1 MANLRASV
9 MKSSGL
15 PISLRIGVVAVVAM
29 LAVVVLSAAYFQ
41 GARMVGTALQSRADN
56 AALQSASK
64 DIQAR
69 SLRMRSEATEFL
81 TKLDVADIA
90 AYSAEGEK
98 IHADLKSARAMPAA
112 VDLGGLIDRLEDKV
126 TDHEKSFAKLVALN
140 ERMGLDEKSGLQGAL
155 RSAVHAVEEKL
166 STANLDALTVKML
179 MMRRHEKDFML
190 RGSEKYIGRIAERR
204 SEFDALIAQSD
215 LSAADKAEIGKLMDV
230 YVDGFNAYAENAMQ
244 IDGEVGRLE
253 QAYRDVVPLVT
264 EMAQSAEAGMLRA
277 EESLA
282 SSRASVDRFFLIA
295 AGATLVLTL
304 GLVALIGRSIARPV
318 LGLTDAMQRLADG
331 DTSVEIPA
339 AASHREIGAMAKAVE
354 TFRENAIRTHRLE
367 ADQAR
372 QKEIAEA
379 EKQAAMEEL
388 ARNFDATVGQIVASI
403 AAASSELNG
412 TAQRMSEVS
421 EDADARSTSAAAAS
435 EQTAANV
442 QTVAAATEEM
452 SASIS
457 EINEQVLRASQASD
471 RATQDVRKTARQME
485 ALSSMADRIG
495 QVVSMISEIAAQ
507 TNLLALNATIESAR
521 AGEAGKGFAVV
532 AGEVKALASET
543 AKATDGISR
552 LVAEIQNETREAVG
566 SIDGVGKIMADLA
579 GISAAI
585 AAAMEEQ
592 GATTQEVSRNVGE
605 AASGSRSVST
615 DIVGVSAASKETRA
629 SAETVKTSAQDLM
642 QRSEQM
648 RGEVERFLQ
657 TIRAA

>member
-1 MANLRASV
+1 MF
-9 MKSSGL
+9 
-15 PISLRIGVVAVVAM
+15 AVVI
-29 LAVVVLSAAYFQ
+29 LSVAYFQ
-41 GARMVGTALQSRADN
+41 GARMVGAALQSRAEN
-56 AALQSASK
+56 AALQSAAK

-81 TKLDVADIA
+81 TKLDMADVE
-90 AYSAEGEK
+90 AYRAEGGR

-112 VDLGGLIDRLEDKV
+112 ADLGPLIDGLENKV
-126 TDHEKSFAKLVALN
+126 TDHEASFAKLVALN
-140 ERMGLDEKSGLQGAL
+140 ERMGLDETSGLQGAL

-166 STANLDALTVKML
+166 SSANLDALTVKML

-190 RGSEKYIGRIAERR
+190 RGADKYIGRIAERR
-204 SEFDALIAQSD
+204 SEFDALLAQSA
-215 LSAADKAEIGKLMDV
+215 LPAADKAEIGKLMDA
-230 YVDGFNAYAENAMQ
+230 YVAGFNAYAENALQ
-244 IDGEVGRLE
+244 IDGEVVRLGE
-253 QAYRDVVPLVT
+253 AYRGVVPFVN
-264 EMAQSAEAGMLRA
+264 EMAQAAEAGMLRA

-295 AGATLVLTL
+295 AGVTLVLTL

-339 AASHREIGAMAKAVE
+339 AASHREIGAMSRAVL
-354 TFRENAIRTHRLE
+354 TFRENAIRTRQLE

-379 EKQAAMEEL
+379 EKRAAMEEL
-388 ARNFDATVGQIVASI
+388 AKSFDATVGQIVSSI

-421 EDADARSTSAAAAS
+421 EDADARAASAAAAS

-457 EINEQVLRASQASD
+457 EINDQVLRASQASD
-471 RATQDVRKTARQME
+471 RAAQDVQKTAGQME
-485 ALSSMADRIG
+485 TLSNMADRIG

-629 SAETVKTSAQDLM
+629 SAETVKSSAQDLM
-642 QRSEQM
+642 TQSEQM
-648 RGEVERFLQ
+648 RAEVERFLQ

>member
-1 MANLRASV
+1 MALPSISRAKV
-9 MKSSGL
+9 SGL
-15 PISLRIGVVAVVAM
+15 PISLRIGVVALVAM
-29 LAVVVLSAAYFQ
+29 LAVVALSVAYFQ
-41 GARMVGTALQSRADN
+41 GASMVGSALQSRADN
-56 AALQSASK
+56 AALQSAAK

-69 SLRMRSEATEFL
+69 SLRMRSEAIEFL
-81 TKLDVADIA
+81 TQLDMADVE
-90 AYSAEGEK
+90 AYRVEGEK
-98 IHADLKSARAMPAA
+98 IHADLSAVRAMPAA
-112 VDLGGLIDRLEDKV
+112 SELGALVDQLQDKV
-126 TDHEKSFAKLVALN
+126 SAHEAGFARLVALN
-140 ERMGLDEKSGLQGAL
+140 ERMGLDETSGLQGAL
-155 RSAVHAVEEKL
+155 RTSVHAVEEKL

-190 RGSEKYIGRIAERR
+190 RGAEKYIGRIAERR
-204 SEFDALIAQSD
+204 AEFDALLAESD
-215 LSAADKAEIGKLMDV
+215 LPAADKAEIGKLMDV
-230 YVDGFNAYAENAMQ
+230 YVDGFNAYAENALQ
-244 IDGEVGRLE
+244 IDGEVARLE
-253 QAYRDVVPLVT
+253 QAYADVVPLVN
-264 EMAQSAEAGMLRA
+264 EMAEAAEAGMLRA
-277 EESLA
+277 EESLDR
-282 SSRASVDRFFLIA
+282 SRTSVDRFFLIA

-304 GLVALIGRSIARPV
+304 GLVALIGRSISRPV

-339 AASHREIGAMAKAVE
+339 AASHREIGAMAKAVV
-354 TFRENAIRTHRLE
+354 TFRENAIRTRELE
-367 ADQAR
+367 ANQAR

-379 EKQAAMEEL
+379 EKKAAMEEL
-388 ARNFDATVGQIVASI
+388 AKSFDATVGQIVSSI

-471 RATQDVRKTARQME
+471 RATQDVQKTAHQME
-485 ALSSMADRIG
+485 TLSSMADRIG

-579 GISAAI
+579 GISSAI

-629 SAETVKTSAQDLM
+629 SAETVKSSAQDLM
-642 QRSEQM
+642 QQSDQM
-648 RGEVERFLQ
+648 RSEVERFLQ